1 MKRCESSSFSDLTIC
16 SNMVTITN
24 GAFIRGSL
32 GMTWTVIIVAMS
44 SLDGQLCALRECLGI
59 TCVAGVG
66 VETE

>member
-1 MKRCESSSFSDLTIC
+1 MRRCESSSSSGLIIC
-16 SNMVTITN
+16 SNMITITN

-32 GMTWTVIIVAMS
+32 GKAWTVIIVAM